1 MEEEFRKD
9 SEERL
14 ELDGVTAV
22 EDEGTIAEGH
32 HKQVFVGNSFRT
44 FEDRKKLSE
53 TSLVIILDGWPMV
66 GLNGIEGLKRT
77 VVVVVDRKVGKQME
91 LLASDV
97 WAQGA
102 TLMVG
107 LDSFLGM
114 RHNRTTN
121 IVLLGE
127 GTKSSSEKNAPSYI

>member
-1 MEEEFRKD
+1 
-9 SEERL
+9 
-14 ELDGVTAV
+14 VV
-22 EDEGTIAEGH
+22 EDDGTIAEGH